1 MAAAAIRFENWV
13 NGTLNSIIIY
23 NPSVNLTY
31 VEYDD
36 VESSLWLGIT
46 GYPVNRLEIEF
57 PSPTDL
63 YNFVWADTGLN
74 WALTTS
80 SSTSTV
86 YIGSNQDIDRSDAPT
101 TTTTTAAPTTTT
113 TTAPT
118 TTTTTVPGGTTTT
131 TTAAPTTTT
140 TTAAPTTTTTTTFI
154 PGPPSVWYSWAKA
167 DDANAVFEIYIN
179 DSPFDNEAALSRNAG
194 NTSTK
199 FNDFVDTDTLDV
211 RIVGNSACYSKIW
224 IRVVNLQSGAEET
237 KKAPDSG
244 GYGQG
249 YLQTVSI
256 IMEAG
261 KAYYIEAET
270 VTVL

>member
-13 NGTLNSIIIY
+13 NGTLNNIIIY

-36 VESSLWLGIT
+36 VESSLWLGIN
-46 GYPVNRLEIEF
+46 GYPDNRLEIEF

-118 TTTTTVPGGTTTT
+118 TTTTTVTPTTTTTT
-131 TTAAPTTTT
+131 TTAAP
-140 TTAAPTTTTTTTFI
+140 
-154 PGPPSVWYSWAKA
+154 PPSAPQLMWEWNKA
-167 DDANAVFEIYIN
+167 ESASAQFEIYIN
-179 DSPFDNEAALSRNAG
+179 DEVLEEDPFV
-194 NTSTK
+194 ST
-199 FNDFVDTDTLDV
+199 TDTIDRTVPIARTAGDMLNV
-211 RIVGNSACYSKIW
+211 AIWAPFTTSSRIW
-224 IRVVNLQSGAEET
+224 IYEVTDLENPGSGTPIKTPEPDGAANYQQGDVLTVAIELVV
-237 KKAPDSG
+237 
-244 GYGQG
+244 
-249 YLQTVSI
+249 
-256 IMEAG
+256 G
-261 KAYYIEAET
+261 KIYYIEAES
-270 VTVL
+270 VY

>member
-36 VESSLWLGIT
+36 VESSLWLGIN
-46 GYPVNRLEIEF
+46 GYPDNRLEIEF

-86 YIGSNQDIDRSDAPT
+86 YIGSNQDIDRSDAPPTTTSTTTST
-101 TTTTTAAPTTTT
+101 TTTTTLAPT
-113 TTAPT
+113 
-118 TTTTTVPGGTTTT
+118 
-131 TTAAPTTTT
+131 TTTT

-154 PGPPSVWYSWAKA
+154 PGPPSVWYSWDKA
-167 DDANAVFEIYIN
+167 DDANAAFEIYIN
-179 DSPFDNEAALSRNAG
+179 DSLFDNDAELTETTGVTDSKELN
-194 NTSTK
+194 N
-199 FNDFVDTDTLDV
+199 FVATDTLDV
-211 RIVGNSACYSKIW
+211 RIVGNSASYNRIW
-224 IRVVNLQSGAEET
+224 IRVVNLET
-237 KKAPDSG
+237 GEAVTAKAPDSG
-244 GYGQG
+244 DYGQG
-249 YLQTVSI
+249 YLQTETI

-261 KAYYIEAET
+261 KAYYIEAKT